1 MISFSDIAFIYV
13 GPHHQNISAIL
24 FLWPGHVIVWCSV
37 FKYTFPFVYDT
48 IHFLFL
54 YKDNIFI
61 SAADYDETGS
71 GAAAADS
78 RQRRQSGDEQEDD
91 IVDSSGA
98 PPPPTADAVSGE
110 SKAQIFAIMLDK
122 VTQKVTYEGENC
134 LPWSI
139 NLHQRSKFTQS

>member
-1 MISFSDIAFIYV
+1 M
-13 GPHHQNISAIL
+13 
-24 FLWPGHVIVWCSV
+24 
-37 FKYTFPFVYDT
+37 

-71 GAAAADS
+71 GVAAVAAATADS

-98 PPPPTADAVSGE
+98 PLPPTADAVSGE
-110 SKAQIFAIMLDK
+110 PKAQIFAIMLDK

-134 LPWSI
+134 VP
-139 NLHQRSKFTQS
+139 